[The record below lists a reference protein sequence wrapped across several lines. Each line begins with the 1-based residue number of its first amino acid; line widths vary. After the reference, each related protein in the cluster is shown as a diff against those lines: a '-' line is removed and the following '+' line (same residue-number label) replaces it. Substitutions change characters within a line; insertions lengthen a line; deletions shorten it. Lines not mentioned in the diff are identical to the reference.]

1 VSRPDV
7 PPYFRTSPR
16 LWGDERVRE
25 WSDDTKLLWLYLLT
39 SPHRTIESLFPLP
52 VHYIVADLK
61 WTARKV
67 TQHLSILTE
76 NRCIAVDSST
86 DLILIRNALKYQF
99 PENPNQIKGAIR
111 RIKDLPNSLLLQEF
125 QVLVRKYCY
134 RKGVSAEVQGFPEQL
149 DQVLMERLKQP
160 LTKPLTLSPSQAQA
174 QTTTLSP
181 TRLAGDGEPE
191 CLLPQVESE
200 EERKE
205 YETRKRFPYLAQTAG
220 FESVGQLRR
229 KDKPKS
235 MVDIL

>member
-1 VSRPDV
+1 MSRPDV

-16 LWGDERVRE
+16 FWGDERVRE
-25 WSDDTKLLWLYLLT
+25 WSDDTKLLCLYLFT

-52 VHYIVADLK
+52 VHYIVADMK

-67 TQHLSILTE
+67 KQHLAILTE

-111 RIKDLPNSLLLQEF
+111 RIKDLPDSPLLQEF

-134 RKGVSAEVQGFPEQL
+134 RKGVGAEVQGFPEQL
-149 DQVLMERLKQP
+149 DQVLTERFKQP
-160 LTKPLTLSPSQAQA
+160 LTKPLSPSQAQA
-174 QTTTLSP
+174 QAQATTLP
-181 TRLAGDGEPE
+181 LTRRNGAKEGGED
-191 CLLPQVESE
+191 LLLSQSE

-205 YETRKRFPYLAQTAG
+205 TNLRKTHPHLS
-220 FESVGQLRR
+220 EVGR
-229 KDKPKS
+229 
-235 MVDIL
+235 